1 MMEPDGS
8 GEMESRG
15 VRRRYDPADPSGQ
28 EGLPIEEGVEG
39 ADVLAPTGDQPEETT
54 GGGNPAT
61 PAPPQGQAPAA
72 P

>member
-1 MMEPDGS
+1 MT
-8 GEMESRG
+8 
-15 VRRRYDPADPSGQ
+15 PADPSGQ

-61 PAPPQGQAPAA
+61 PSPTTGTGTSGTLNPDEPTEGTASDGDLEG
-72 P
+72 